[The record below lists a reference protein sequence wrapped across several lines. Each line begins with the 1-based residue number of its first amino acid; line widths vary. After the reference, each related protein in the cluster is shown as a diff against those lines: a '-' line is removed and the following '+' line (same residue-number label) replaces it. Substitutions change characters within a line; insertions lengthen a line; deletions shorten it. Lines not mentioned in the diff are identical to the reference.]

1 MHIQSYLNNPN
12 VDLYSFCDLDEAKV
26 KRMGEQY
33 GVTRL
38 YTDEETMLKGALLG
52 AYDDALTPE
61 NAGSADIFVLAL
73 TPSQMP
79 GVLEKFAPL
88 LAEGALVTDTAGVKR
103 PVMNMMQ
110 TFSARFPGLFFCGA
124 HPMAGREFSG
134 VAHSTASLY
143 ENASVLLVPLRTPL
157 EKLALLKKMYTDAGA
172 GGAVVT
178 DAVEHDKMIAYTS
191 QLAHVVSSAYVQSES
206 AEKHYGYSAGSFRDM
221 TRVARMNAAMW
232 TELMTDNADFL
243 SREIRA
249 LAGRLTSYADAL
261 DAGDRAELF
270 GLLEGGNSVKL
281 SVEKDRVK
289 KLHAAQDRD

>member
-1 MHIQSYLNNPN
+1 MTTVAIVGLGLMGGSLGRALRRAGGYRVLA
-12 VDLYSFCDLDEAKV
+12 LD
-26 KRMGEQY
+26 R
-33 GVTRL
+33 
-38 YTDEETMLKGALLG
+38 DEETMLKGALLG

-178 DAVEHDKMIAYTS
+178 DAAEHDKMIAYTS

-261 DAGDRAELF
+261 DAGDEAELF